1 MLKAK
6 KIPVSDLEKFKG
18 IVAEDVVSKAKAL
31 ILPRGSNL
39 SWLSSVAKKN
49 LIAKLK
55 AEGIEYISVYSS
67 DVDLQNN
74 FFSQGAE
81 YKEKLDVP
89 VKRIDREL
97 ANQTMKQIG
106 DLYQRIAS
114 GEDARDLYESL
125 IVTGHILTQEI
136 LQSDAIT
143 LSLIKVREK
152 DEYTYV
158 HSFNVALLAGFL
170 AARLSRRDKK
180 LVEKITI
187 GGLVHDIGKALIPLE
202 ILNKPGRL
210 DDREYAIMKAHPVD
224 GFNLARQNGI
234 EDLVILSIIRWHHE
248 RVDGKGYPDGL
259 TRDAIPLVARI
270 AAVADVFDAVTTDR
284 VYRTAESPYNAISL
298 IIMGANTHFD
308 PEVARELILA
318 LGLYPPGTVVELS
331 NQSTAVVIAS
341 NHGDMI
347 RPVVMVLSDFNGVFL
362 EEEHVINLKQAPG
375 LYIKGVIGN
384 FNE

>member
-158 HSFNVALLAGFL
+158 HSFNVALLAGFW
-170 AARLSRRDKK
+170 
-180 LVEKITI
+180 
-187 GGLVHDIGKALIPLE
+187 
-202 ILNKPGRL
+202 
-210 DDREYAIMKAHPVD
+210 
-224 GFNLARQNGI
+224 RQG
-234 EDLVILSIIRWHHE
+234 
-248 RVDGKGYPDGL
+248 
-259 TRDAIPLVARI
+259 
-270 AAVADVFDAVTTDR
+270 
-284 VYRTAESPYNAISL
+284 
-298 IIMGANTHFD
+298 
-308 PEVARELILA
+308 
-318 LGLYPPGTVVELS
+318 
-331 NQSTAVVIAS
+331 
-341 NHGDMI
+341 
-347 RPVVMVLSDFNGVFL
+347 
-362 EEEHVINLKQAPG
+362 
-375 LYIKGVIGN
+375 
-384 FNE
+384 